1 MDRSRRLARK
11 TTGEL
16 KMYWDADKQG
26 EQRYVVPDDVVDICY
41 SIRCRA
47 LPVDHA
53 HALHQALRRVLPWL
67 DDEALAGI
75 HTIHVAESGNGW
87 IRPEHA
93 NDLLYLSRRTKLV
106 LRVPQHRLKDAESLS
121 GQSVDV
127 GGHPLEVGQ
136 STVRPLSSLTTIFS
150 RYIVADDNDDEN
162 TFMQAALEQLKAL
175 GLKPKKMM
183 CGLGKLISTPDKTIH
198 TRSLMLADMEVE
210 DSVKLQQHGLGPW
223 RQLGC
228 GLFIPHKDI
237 SEVRQKQE

>member
-11 TTGEL
+11 ITGEL
-16 KMYWDADKQG
+16 TMYWDNDKQG
-26 EQRYVVPDDVVDICY
+26 EQVYVVPDDVVDIAY

-53 HALHQALRRVLPWL
+53 HALHQALHRALPWL

-87 IRPEHA
+87 RRPENA

-106 LRVPQHRLKDAESLS
+106 LRVPQHRRTDAEALS
-121 GQSVDV
+121 GLSLDV
-127 GGHPLEVGQ
+127 GGHSLEVGQ
-136 STVRPLSSLTTIFS
+136 PTMRPLSSLTTLFS

-162 TFMQAALEQLKAL
+162 SFMQSALQQLEAL
-175 GLKPKKMM
+175 GIKPKKMM
-183 CGLGKLISTPDKTIH
+183 CGRGGLISTPDQIIH

>member
-1 MDRSRRLARK
+1 
-11 TTGEL
+11 
-16 KMYWDADKQG
+16 MYWNDDKQV
-26 EQRYVVPDDVVDICY
+26 EQGYVVPDDVVDIAY
-41 SIRCRA
+41 SIHCRA

-67 DDEALAGI
+67 DDEEFAGI

-106 LRVPQHRLKDAESLS
+106 LRVPQHRVGDAGTLS
-121 GQSVDV
+121 GQSLDV
-127 GGHPLEVGQ
+127 AGHPLEVGQ
-136 STVRPLSSLTTIFS
+136 STVRPLSRLTTIFS
-150 RYIVADDNDDEN
+150 RYIVADDSDDEN
-162 TFMQAALEQLKAL
+162 RFMQSALQQLKAL
-175 GLKPKKMM
+175 EIKPKKML
-183 CGLGKLISTPDKTIH
+183 CGLGKVIATPDGSLH

>member
-1 MDRSRRLARK
+1 
-11 TTGEL
+11 
-16 KMYWDADKQG
+16 MYWEADKQG
-26 EQRYVVPDDVVDICY
+26 EQRYVVPGDVVDVCY

-53 HALHQALRRVLPWL
+53 HALHQALRGALPWL

-87 IRPEHA
+87 IRPENA

-106 LRVPQHRLKDAESLS
+106 LRVPRHRLQDAGSLS
-121 GQSVDV
+121 GRSLDV
-127 GGHPLEVGQ
+127 AGHPLEVGE
-136 STVRPLSSLTTIFS
+136 SSVRPLSSLTTLFS
-150 RYIVADDNDDEN
+150 RYIVASDNDDEN
-162 TFMQAALEQLKAL
+162 SFMQSALQQLQAL
-175 GLKPKKMM
+175 GIRPKKMM
-183 CGLGKLISTPDKTIH
+183 CGLGRLIRTPDKIIH

>member
-1 MDRSRRLARK
+1 
-11 TTGEL
+11 
-16 KMYWDADKQG
+16 MYWEENKQV
-26 EQRYVVPDDVVDICY
+26 EQRYVVPDDVVDVCY
-41 SIRCRA
+41 SIRCRS

-53 HALHQALRRVLPWL
+53 HALYQALRGALPWL

-93 NDLLYLSRRTKLV
+93 NDLLYLSHRTKLV
-106 LRVPQHRLKDAESLS
+106 LRVPRHRLKDAESLRS
-121 GQSVDV
+121 QSLDV
-127 GGHPLEVGQ
+127 AGHLLEVGD
-136 STVRPLSSLTTIFS
+136 SSVRPLSSLTTLFS
-150 RYIVADDNDDEN
+150 RYIVASDNDDEN
-162 TFMQAALEQLKAL
+162 RFMQSALQQLKAL
-175 GLKPKKMM
+175 GIRPKKMM
-183 CGLGKLISTPDKTIH
+183 CGLGKLIRTPDKTLH

>member
-1 MDRSRRLARK
+1 
-11 TTGEL
+11 
-16 KMYWDADKQG
+16 MYWEADKQG
-26 EQRYVVPDDVVDICY
+26 EQRYVVPDDVVDVCY

-53 HALHQALRRVLPWL
+53 HPLYQALRGALPWL

-87 IRPEHA
+87 IRPENA

-106 LRVPQHRLKDAESLS
+106 LRVPRHRLQDAGSLS
-121 GQSVDV
+121 GQSLDV
-127 GGHPLEVGQ
+127 AGHPLEVGE
-136 STVRPLSSLTTIFS
+136 SSVRPLSSLTTLFS
-150 RYIVADDNDDEN
+150 RYIVASDNDDEN
-162 TFMQAALEQLKAL
+162 SFMQSALQQLKAL
-175 GLKPKKMM
+175 GIRPKKMM
-183 CGLGKLISTPDKTIH
+183 CGLGKLIRTPDKTLH

>member
-1 MDRSRRLARK
+1 M
-11 TTGEL
+11 TV
-16 KMYWDADKQG
+16 YWDNDKQG
-26 EQRYVVPDDVVDICY
+26 EQAYVVPDDVVDVCY

-53 HALHQALRRVLPWL
+53 HALYQALRRALPWL
-67 DDEALAGI
+67 DNETIAGI

-106 LRVPQHRLKDAESLS
+106 LRVPQLRLKEAEALS
-121 GQSVDV
+121 GQSLNV
-127 GGHPLEVGQ
+127 GEHPLEVGQ
-136 STVRPLSSLTTIFS
+136 STVRPLSSLTTLFS
-150 RYIVADDNDDEN
+150 RYIVADDSDDESS
-162 TFMQAALEQLKAL
+162 FMQSALVQLKAL
-175 GLKPKKMM
+175 GIKPKKMM
-183 CGLGKLISTPDKTIH
+183 CGLGKLINTPDQIIH